1 MERWVGKVA
10 LVTGSSVGIGQA
22 ISKVLVR
29 HGLKV
34 IGCGR
39 NVDNLQVIS
48 SYTKNKKCVDAG
60 SSGSRGGAG
69 PALPPIFEAPD
80 YIMRPGLHLFTLK

>member
-1 MERWVGKVA
+1 MLDLDTVTIRDYVDSGQCNLIGVLFHQILRFRVMERWVGKVA
-10 LVTGSSVGIGQA
+10 LVTGSSVGIGEA

-48 SYTKNKKCVDAG
+48 SHTQNKKSQTFA
-60 SSGSRGGAG
+60 
-69 PALPPIFEAPD
+69 
-80 YIMRPGLHLFTLK
+80 